1 MPLALWLILVLVGCG
16 GDEQVATPPAPK
28 VSVAAVVSKPVA
40 RWDEFTGRV
49 TAVETVQLR
58 PRVGGYIEKVN
69 FSEGQEVRQGDVMFT
84 IDPRSYQAE
93 LNRVEADLARARSR
107 AALAHS
113 EAERARKL
121 AEAKVISTEMYDQRA
136 AALTQASSDIRAAE
150 AQVAIAKLNLSYT
163 QVRAPVAGRAGR
175 ALVTT
180 GNLAAPDATVLTT
193 LVSLDPMHV
202 YFEGDESTYL
212 RYVASVNTGEQKSP
226 RVAHTPVRIGLANE
240 TGYPHSGYVD
250 FVDNQ
255 LDTGTGTIRARAVV
269 DNKSRAF
276 TPGLFARVQM
286 LGSAPKL
293 TMLID
298 DKAVLT
304 DQDRKFVY
312 ILGPGNAAQ
321 RRDVQIAGLHEGLRI
336 VTSGLKPGD
345 RVIVHGVQKVFFPGM
360 KVQPTEITMGAPA
373 PGAPA
378 SK

>member
-1 MPLALWLILVLVGCG
+1 
-16 GDEQVATPPAPK
+16 
-28 VSVAAVVSKPVA
+28 
-40 RWDEFTGRV
+40 
-49 TAVETVQLR
+49 
-58 PRVGGYIEKVN
+58 
-69 FSEGQEVRQGDVMFT
+69 MFT
-84 IDPRSYQAE
+84 IDPRSYKAE
-93 LNRVEADLARARSR
+93 FDRAQADLTRARSR
-107 AALAHS
+107 EALARS
-113 EAERARKL
+113 ESERARKL

-136 AALTQASSDIRAAE
+136 AALTQAASDIRAAD
-150 AQVAIAKLNLSYT
+150 AQVAIARLNLSYT

-212 RYVASVNTGEQKSP
+212 RYAASVRTGEQASP

-240 TGYPHSGYVD
+240 TGFPHAGYVD

-255 LDTGTGTIRARAVV
+255 LDAGTGTIRARAVV
-269 DNKSRAF
+269 DNASRVF

-286 LGSAPKL
+286 LGGAARP

-312 ILGPGNAAQ
+312 VLGPDNTAQ
-321 RRDVQIAGLHEGLRI
+321 RRDVQLAGLHEALRI

-345 RVIVHGVQKVFFPGM
+345 RVIVHGVQKVFAPGM
-360 KVQPTEITMGAPA
+360 KVQPTDITMGDPA
-373 PGAPA
+373 PGPVA